1 MNNVQKDAV
10 FQIFSKLFK
19 DLKGYPSASLKFSKD
34 IGALCS
40 NYNGNTMYSIKYGMF
55 FRLTRRALRKGY
67 FSKFSAIMRSMACY
81 RPMWPS
87 NMV

>member
-1 MNNVQKDAV
+1 MINVQKDAV

-19 DLKGYPSASLKFSKD
+19 DLKGYLSQIFIGKD

-67 FSKFSAIMRSMACY
+67 FSKFSAIMRSMVCY